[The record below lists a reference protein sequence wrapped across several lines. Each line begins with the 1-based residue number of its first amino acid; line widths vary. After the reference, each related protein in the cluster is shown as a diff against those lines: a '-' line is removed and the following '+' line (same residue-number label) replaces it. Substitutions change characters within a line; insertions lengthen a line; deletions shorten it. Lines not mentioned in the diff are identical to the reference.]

1 MELGK
6 KLMKLRKAS
15 GYSQQEVA
23 ALLSR
28 GSTAITNRAV
38 SKWETGASLPDAG
51 QFISLCALYGVTDV
65 VAEFGGK
72 GNSGPFAGLT
82 REGIEKAKEYID
94 LLRLSDRYRAEEI
107 PEEDDTDGAVRTVP
121 LYDIRSAAG
130 TGIFLDSDSYTPYR
144 SASIPPDANLAV
156 RMNDASMEPL
166 IKNGAILCVQSAAW
180 LDSGELGV
188 FIFNG
193 DPYVRRLDRMNGVKL
208 IAENPKFNVIPVKYS
223 YELRTVGRVLL

>member
-6 KLMKLRKAS
+6 KLMRLRKAS

-23 ALLSR
+23 EILSEG
-28 GSTAITNRAV
+28 GSPITNRAV
-38 SKWETGASLPDAG
+38 SKWETGISVPDAV
-51 QFISLCALYGVTDV
+51 QFIALCELYGVQDA
-65 VAEFGGK
+65 VAEFK
-72 GNSGPFAGLT
+72 GSGDRGAFSGLN
-82 REGIEKAKEYID
+82 REGTDRAKEFIE
-94 LLRLSDRYRAEEI
+94 LLLLSDKYKAEEI
-107 PEEDDTDGAVRTVP
+107 PEDDENTGEIRTVP

-144 SASIPPDANLAV
+144 SAKIPPTANLAV

-166 IKNGAILCVQSAAW
+166 IKHGDIVCVESAAW

-193 DPYVRRLDRMNGVKL
+193 DPYVRRLDRVDGVKL
-208 IAENPKFNVIPVKYS
+208 IAENPRFNPIAVKYS